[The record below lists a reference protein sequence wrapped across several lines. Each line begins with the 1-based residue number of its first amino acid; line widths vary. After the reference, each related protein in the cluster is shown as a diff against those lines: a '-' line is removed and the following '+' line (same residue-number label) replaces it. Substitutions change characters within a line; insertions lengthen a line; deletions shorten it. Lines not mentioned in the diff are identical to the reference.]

1 MATYQAAKA
10 AYLSDSKSH
19 LRDFVKAHGSDHDIA
34 LLQQGLVDTS
44 LAILFTIDAYN
55 RVSHLDEILRNEAD
69 AVATQAMLA
78 EQESDEK
85 EISIMQNAHDAVTP
99 PTQLGQQD

>member
-10 AYLSDSKSH
+10 AYISDSKAH

-69 AVATQAMLA
+69 AIATQAMLMEKQA
-78 EQESDEK
+78 DEQE
-85 EISIMQNAHDAVTP
+85 ITIMQHAHDAVTP
-99 PTQLGQQD
+99 PAQLGQQD